1 MIKIIQSEINHKA
14 ESMSIKLN
22 CDMGESFG
30 IYSMGL
36 DEQIMPYIDMAN
48 LACGFHASDPVTM
61 HQSIKSAVAHGVEIG
76 VHPSYPDL
84 VGFGRRDMTC
94 SSEEI
99 VSFVLYQ
106 LGALEALCQS
116 YGTRVSYL
124 KPHGALYNAMMQ
136 DEEIFRSIAK
146 AVSKYDTSI
155 KLMILSSS
163 KNKHYQNL
171 AKKYDIELLYE
182 IFADRAYT
190 DKGFLVSREE
200 KGAVITDRKQVIKRM
215 KQLLKKGIIKSIN
228 GKKLKL
234 QADTL
239 CVHGDNQSALDLIEA
254 LAKLR
259 DDHTDKLR

>member
-1 MIKIIQSEINHKA
+1 
-14 ESMSIKLN
+14 
-22 CDMGESFG
+22 
-30 IYSMGL
+30 
-36 DEQIMPYIDMAN
+36 
-48 LACGFHASDPVTM
+48 
-61 HQSIKSAVAHGVEIG
+61 
-76 VHPSYPDL
+76 
-84 VGFGRRDMTC
+84 
-94 SSEEI
+94 
-99 VSFVLYQ
+99 
-106 LGALEALCQS
+106 
-116 YGTRVSYL
+116 
-124 KPHGALYNAMMQ
+124 
-136 DEEIFRSIAK
+136 
-146 AVSKYDTSI
+146 
-155 KLMILSSS
+155 MILSSS

-215 KQLLKKGIIKSIN
+215 KQLLKKGIIRSIN